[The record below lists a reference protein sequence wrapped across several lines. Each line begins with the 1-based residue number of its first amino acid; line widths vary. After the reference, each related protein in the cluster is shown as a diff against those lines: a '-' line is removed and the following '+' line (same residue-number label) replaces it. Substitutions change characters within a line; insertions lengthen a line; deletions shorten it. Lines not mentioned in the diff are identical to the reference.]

1 MSHTRDTEEGKARE
15 HESRQENGNL
25 KIKTSIDCENSGD
38 TEVSLTLQSVGK
50 YF

>member
-1 MSHTRDTEEGKARE
+1 MSHTRDTGEERLEE
-15 HESRQENGNL
+15 HESRQENGNQT
-25 KIKTSIDCENSGD
+25 IKTFVNRQNSGE